1 VKLRTIVLVA
11 TFIALAPP
19 AFDAPALAA
28 PAFAVRPHRA
38 AVVRH
43 AAVRPPVAGDVLVAV
58 DASRVSITDRGVA
71 SSSVPQLDALLTSL
85 GLTHAEPLWPRSSAG
100 TIQFLRLHSDQADF
114 DPRAAAEALR
124 AVDGV
129 RAAVPNLRLDLH
141 VLPNDPDLSD
151 EWFIDDGGTADVRL
165 PAAWDI
171 TQGSA
176 SVRIGI
182 MDTGVDLTHPD
193 LASKIWTNPG
203 EIPGNGIDDDGDGYI
218 DDVHGW
224 DFGNND
230 NDPNPHAVIDTVNYG
245 LDEGFHGTFVAGLAA
260 AATNNGEGIAGTAW
274 NCTIV
279 PLKVVDLAG
288 DITTSAVTAAFG
300 YAAQQHLDVLNMSFG
315 SSDTTGGAQAYFQ
328 ALVDQAIAAGV
339 VCVASAGNDNLSTP
353 NYPAACAGVLSVAAT
368 NSTNMRSSFSNW
380 GPWVK
385 VAAPGEN
392 MWSALCQNYVIDDFS
407 QLFYEVFFGWDG
419 FSPYM
424 EGDGT
429 SYSAPM
435 VSGVCALVRS
445 QHPTWSPAQV
455 ALQIVSSG
463 DAVTYDAPIGIKLN
477 AARAVGTPL
486 VSVTSGAPAS
496 LALASAPNPFPAG
509 TAIRFQLPAA
519 GDVRLR
525 VYDCGGR
532 LTREL
537 DHGAYAA
544 GPHTRNWDGTDA
556 HGNAVS
562 DGIYFVELT
571 TPTGRVREKIVR
583 LR

>member
-1 VKLRTIVLVA
+1 VKLRVCVFVA
-11 TFIALAPP
+11 MFF
-19 AFDAPALAA
+19 AFAAPALAA
-28 PAFAVRPHRA
+28 PPHRA
-38 AVVRH
+38 AAVRH
-43 AAVRPPVAGDVLVAV
+43 ATHREPVAGEVLVIV
-58 DASRVSITDRGVA
+58 DADRTSVTDRGA
-71 SSSVPQLDALLTSL
+71 LTSSVPELDALIGSL
-85 GLTHAEPLWPRSSAG
+85 GLSHAESLWPASASG
-100 TIQFLRLHSDQADF
+100 ATRFLRLRSDRADF
-114 DPRAAAEALR
+114 DPRAAAAALR
-124 AVDGV
+124 SVPGV
-129 RAAVPNLRLDLH
+129 RAAIPNLKLDLH

-151 EWFIDDGGTADVRL
+151 EWFIYDGGTADVRL

-171 TQGSA
+171 TKGSA
-176 SVRIGI
+176 AVRIGI

-193 LASKIWTNPG
+193 LASKIWTNPA
-203 EIPGNGIDDDGDGYI
+203 EIPGNGIDDDGNGYI

-260 AATNNGEGIAGTAW
+260 AATNNSEGIAGTAW

-288 DITTSAVTAAFG
+288 DITTSAITAAFG
-300 YAAQQHLDVLNMSFG
+300 YAAHQHIEVLNMSFG
-315 SSDTTGGAQAYFQ
+315 TSDTTGGVPAYFQ
-328 ALVDQAIAAGV
+328 ALVDQATAAGV
-339 VCVASAGNDNLSTP
+339 VCVASAGNDGLNNPT
-353 NYPAACAGVLSVAAT
+353 YPAACAGVLSVAAT
-368 NSTNMRSSFSNW
+368 NSTNTRSSFSNY

-385 VAAPGEN
+385 VAAPGES
-392 MWSALCQNYVIDDFS
+392 MWSALCQNYLIDDFS

-429 SYSAPM
+429 SFSAPM

-463 DAVTYDAPIGIKLN
+463 DAVVYDEPVGIKLN
-477 AARAVGTPL
+477 AARAVSAPL
-486 VSVTSGAPAS
+486 VSVAPGAPAT
-496 LALASAPNPFPAG
+496 LQLASAPNPFVAG
-509 TAIRFQLPAA
+509 TGIHFTLPEA
-519 GDVRLR
+519 GEVRLR
-525 VYDCGGR
+525 VFDCAGR

-537 DHGAYAA
+537 DHAVYAA
-544 GPHTRNWDGTDA
+544 GAHTRNWDGLDA
-556 HGNAVS
+556 AGHQVG

-571 TPTGRVREKIVR
+571 TAAGREREKLVR